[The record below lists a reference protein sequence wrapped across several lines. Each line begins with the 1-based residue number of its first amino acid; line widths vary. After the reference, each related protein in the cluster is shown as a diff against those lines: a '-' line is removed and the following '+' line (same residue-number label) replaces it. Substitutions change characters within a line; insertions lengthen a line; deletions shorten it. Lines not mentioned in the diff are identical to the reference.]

1 VLDRAPLR
9 WTTGYFLLFVCLGLD
24 VAVLGPTLPSLA
36 RQTGSGLGE
45 MGLLFLVGAV
55 GGVIG
60 TALSGPIFDRWNG
73 HAVLGGAQLVAAALI
88 ALVPVMPSFW
98 LLAAL
103 VALKGVSQG
112 VVNTG
117 ANILLTWT
125 HRERSGPYMNAL
137 HFFFGLG
144 AVLAPL
150 LVALLTETATG
161 YRLAYW
167 GLAGFAGLVG
177 LAVMAQRRSPRAA
190 PAAAAGARVATASP
204 WLFVGLA
211 ALFLFFYV
219 GAEISFGGWIYTY
232 ARKLELATE
241 AGAAY
246 LSSAFWLAFTFGRF
260 VSIGVATRVAPQ
272 RVIPAAVAG
281 CLLALAA
288 VLFRSGSAQVL
299 WGATLVLGFCM
310 GPIWPTGFTLAGRSV
325 DLSGRMSAVIILGD
339 SFGSMVL
346 PSALGKVIEAAGPRS
361 MIALIGASLCLN
373 LLALG
378 GMLAVR
384 PKRS

>member
-1 VLDRAPLR
+1 
-9 WTTGYFLLFVCLGLD
+9 
-24 VAVLGPTLPSLA
+24 
-36 RQTGSGLGE
+36 

-55 GGVIG
+55 GGVVG
-60 TALSGPIFDRWNG
+60 TALSGPIFDCWNG
-73 HAVLGGAQLVAAALI
+73 HAVLGGAQLVAAGLI

-103 VALKGVSQG
+103 VAVKGVSQG

-125 HRERSGPYMNAL
+125 HRERSGPFMNAL

-144 AVLAPL
+144 AVVAPL
-150 LVALLTETATG
+150 LVARLAGTPGG

-177 LAVMAQRRSPRAA
+177 LLVVSQRRSPRAA
-190 PAAAAGARVATASP
+190 PAATGARASGASP

-232 ARKLELATE
+232 ARRLELATE

-246 LSSAFWLAFTFGRF
+246 LSSGFWFAFTVGRL
-260 VSIGVATRVAPQ
+260 VSIPIATRIAPE

-325 DLSGRMSAVIILGD
+325 DLSGRMSSVIILGD

-361 MIALIGASLCLN
+361 MIALIGGSLCLN